1 MKEVFKYG
9 YKEID
14 YLKNKDKKLAA
25 VIDRIGIIEREVI
38 PDLFAALVH
47 SVVGQQI
54 SSRAAVSV
62 WKKMNERL
70 GSINPET
77 IMAASAEDIQ
87 SCGISMRKAL
97 YIKGI
102 REAVR
107 QERLNIEEF
116 PKLSDEEIINR
127 LSALKGIGVWTAEM
141 LLIFSLQRPDV
152 VSRGD
157 LGIQRGMKIL
167 YGHKDL
173 DKARFERYRK
183 RYSPYGSVASL
194 YLWELAG
201 GR

>member
-1 MKEVFKYG
+1 
-9 YKEID
+9 
-14 YLKNKDKKLAA
+14 
-25 VIDRIGIIEREVI
+25 
-38 PDLFAALVH
+38 
-47 SVVGQQI
+47 
-54 SSRAAVSV
+54 
-62 WKKMNERL
+62 MNERL

-102 REAVR
+102 GEAVR